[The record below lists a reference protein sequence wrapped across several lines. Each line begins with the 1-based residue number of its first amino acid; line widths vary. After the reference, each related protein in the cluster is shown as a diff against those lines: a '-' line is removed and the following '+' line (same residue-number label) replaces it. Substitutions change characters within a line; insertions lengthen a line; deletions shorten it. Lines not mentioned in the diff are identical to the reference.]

1 MFGTKTLFYLYP
13 PSCPAKLVVSM
24 EAFNSP
30 QAQFI
35 NLAFL
40 SLYLMNLLIL
50 SKFCHHHFSNNHYQK
65 LKMNYLKIIRLES
78 QENLQLVS
86 LHLLHIVIH
95 TARLLKY
102 QYCFRSVVR
111 CPSFCSSSPKP
122 SPKSEG
128 IRPTTACWS
137 CCLIVCA
144 SCGRRPLLDSCG
156 LCSASVKRFHQLGTA
171 TRDPECDAKLGQKG
185 QTTIYGPR

>member
-1 MFGTKTLFYLYP
+1 MYTS
-13 PSCPAKLVVSM
+13 SCPAKLVVST

-40 SLYLMNLLIL
+40 SLNLMNLLNL
-50 SKFCHHHFSNNHYQK
+50 PKFRHHYHSKNHHQK
-65 LKMNYLKIIRLES
+65 LKMSRPKIIQLES

-102 QYCFRSVVR
+102 QYCLRSMVR
-111 CPSFCSSSPKP
+111 CPSFCSRSPKP
-122 SPKSEG
+122 SPKSES
-128 IRPTTACWS
+128 IRPTTASWS
-137 CCLIVCA
+137 CCSIVCA
-144 SCGRRPLLDSCG
+144 SRGRRPLLDSRG
-156 LCSASVKRFHQLGTA
+156 VCSAG
-171 TRDPECDAKLGQKG
+171 AK
-185 QTTIYGPR
+185 